1 MKTNT
6 RFILLTCLLLCFYA
20 CDRKPYPQS
29 LIIADSLA
37 SIQPDSAIALLK
49 TLEDNIKTEPESTQM
64 YYQLLCIK
72 ANDKAYI
79 RHTSD
84 SLILLVLHYYIEKRD
99 ERHLPE
105 AYYYAGRVYRDL
117 EDAPQALD
125 YFEKAIDALPIN
137 EGYQLKSKIYSQM
150 GTLFLYQKTYD
161 EALKMFKEAQKCDIA
176 LKDSANMVFNL
187 RDIADSYRCI
197 DQNDSSIYYFQKAYN
212 LAEVQGNQKLMA
224 MVQNQMA
231 SLYSNLGKY
240 DLARK
245 LLQPSLDTLDIHSK
259 SGIFSIASKL
269 YHRMGYIDSASYY
282 YNELLKC
289 GTIYAKQTAHKGLA
303 KIAILHDNPQKA
315 LLHLNQYIQY
325 TDFIHQITDTENVRR
340 LNSLY
345 NYQLREKENNRL
357 KIENKEKQNL
367 IIYIISIG
375 LFIIASLFAYLQ
387 RNKRKKQLLKIQLKN
402 LRQLK
407 EEQYKKRSLF
417 IEENKRKIEE
427 LEQKL
432 QEADQT
438 NHILRTQLKE
448 QIELTLYTNKQ
459 AEIELTRRKQ
469 SNSTLLESEIY
480 KYIQKQLTTKTNKKL
495 LSNNDWK
502 ELEKVINNTYE
513 GFSKNLRNYYDLNEH
528 EYSVCLLIKINIP
541 PIDIAKLTNHSK
553 EAITSTRRRL
563 YEKVFGKKGS
573 PKDWDEFILSL

>member
-269 YHRMGYIDSASYY
+269 YPRMGYIDSASYY

-407 EEQYKKRSLF
+407 EEQYKKSSLF

>member
-407 EEQYKKRSLF
+407 EEQYKKSSLF

-541 PIDIAKLTNHSK
+541 PIDIANLTNHSK

>member
-407 EEQYKKRSLF
+407 EEQYKKSSLF

-459 AEIELTRRKQ
+459 ASRNR
-469 SNSTLLESEIY
+469 
-480 KYIQKQLTTKTNKKL
+480 
-495 LSNNDWK
+495 
-502 ELEKVINNTYE
+502 IN
-513 GFSKNLRNYYDLNEH
+513 
-528 EYSVCLLIKINIP
+528 
-541 PIDIAKLTNHSK
+541 
-553 EAITSTRRRL
+553 
-563 YEKVFGKKGS
+563 
-573 PKDWDEFILSL
+573 

>member
-387 RNKRKKQLLKIQLKN
+387 RNKQKKQLLKIQLKN

-407 EEQYKKRSLF
+407 EEQYKKSSLF

>member
-137 EGYQLKSKIYSQM
+137 EGYQLKS
-150 GTLFLYQKTYD
+150 KTYD

-407 EEQYKKRSLF
+407 EEQYKKSSLF

-448 QIELTLYTNKQ
+448 QIELTLYANKQ

>member
-269 YHRMGYIDSASYY
+269 YHRMGYIDSASYH

-315 LLHLNQYIQY
+315 LLHLNQYIKY

-407 EEQYKKRSLF
+407 EEQYKKSSLF

>member
-1 MKTNT
+1 MYK
-6 RFILLTCLLLCFYA
+6 R
-20 CDRKPYPQS
+20 Q
-29 LIIADSLA
+29 IADSLA

-407 EEQYKKRSLF
+407 EEQYKKSSLF

>member
-1 MKTNT
+1 MNM
-6 RFILLTCLLLCFYA
+6 FLFNYY
-20 CDRKPYPQS
+20 RKIGGGQV
-29 LIIADSLA
+29 
-37 SIQPDSAIALLK
+37 
-49 TLEDNIKTEPESTQM
+49 TEPESTQM

-407 EEQYKKRSLF
+407 EEQYKKSSLF

>member
-325 TDFIHQITDTENVRR
+325 TDYIHQITDTENVRR

-407 EEQYKKRSLF
+407 EEQYKKSSLF

>member
-245 LLQPSLDTLDIHSK
+245 LLQSSLDTLDIHSK

-407 EEQYKKRSLF
+407 EEQYKKSSLF

>member
-1 MKTNT
+1 M
-6 RFILLTCLLLCFYA
+6 
-20 CDRKPYPQS
+20 
-29 LIIADSLA
+29 
-37 SIQPDSAIALLK
+37 
-49 TLEDNIKTEPESTQM
+49 
-64 YYQLLCIK
+64 
-72 ANDKAYI
+72 
-79 RHTSD
+79 
-84 SLILLVLHYYIEKRD
+84 
-99 ERHLPE
+99 
-105 AYYYAGRVYRDL
+105 
-117 EDAPQALD
+117 
-125 YFEKAIDALPIN
+125 
-137 EGYQLKSKIYSQM
+137 
-150 GTLFLYQKTYD
+150 
-161 EALKMFKEAQKCDIA
+161 
-176 LKDSANMVFNL
+176 
-187 RDIADSYRCI
+187 
-197 DQNDSSIYYFQKAYN
+197 
-212 LAEVQGNQKLMA
+212 
-224 MVQNQMA
+224 
-231 SLYSNLGKY
+231 
-240 DLARK
+240 
-245 LLQPSLDTLDIHSK
+245 
-259 SGIFSIASKL
+259 
-269 YHRMGYIDSASYY
+269 
-282 YNELLKC
+282 
-289 GTIYAKQTAHKGLA
+289 A

-407 EEQYKKRSLF
+407 EEQYKKSSLF

>member
-1 MKTNT
+1 
-6 RFILLTCLLLCFYA
+6 
-20 CDRKPYPQS
+20 
-29 LIIADSLA
+29 
-37 SIQPDSAIALLK
+37 
-49 TLEDNIKTEPESTQM
+49 
-64 YYQLLCIK
+64 
-72 ANDKAYI
+72 
-79 RHTSD
+79 
-84 SLILLVLHYYIEKRD
+84 
-99 ERHLPE
+99 
-105 AYYYAGRVYRDL
+105 
-117 EDAPQALD
+117 
-125 YFEKAIDALPIN
+125 
-137 EGYQLKSKIYSQM
+137 
-150 GTLFLYQKTYD
+150 
-161 EALKMFKEAQKCDIA
+161 
-176 LKDSANMVFNL
+176 
-187 RDIADSYRCI
+187 
-197 DQNDSSIYYFQKAYN
+197 
-212 LAEVQGNQKLMA
+212 
-224 MVQNQMA
+224 
-231 SLYSNLGKY
+231 
-240 DLARK
+240 
-245 LLQPSLDTLDIHSK
+245 
-259 SGIFSIASKL
+259 
-269 YHRMGYIDSASYY
+269 MGYIDSASYY

-407 EEQYKKRSLF
+407 EEQYKKSSLF

>member
-1 MKTNT
+1 M
-6 RFILLTCLLLCFYA
+6 
-20 CDRKPYPQS
+20 
-29 LIIADSLA
+29 
-37 SIQPDSAIALLK
+37 
-49 TLEDNIKTEPESTQM
+49 
-64 YYQLLCIK
+64 
-72 ANDKAYI
+72 
-79 RHTSD
+79 
-84 SLILLVLHYYIEKRD
+84 
-99 ERHLPE
+99 
-105 AYYYAGRVYRDL
+105 
-117 EDAPQALD
+117 
-125 YFEKAIDALPIN
+125 
-137 EGYQLKSKIYSQM
+137 
-150 GTLFLYQKTYD
+150 
-161 EALKMFKEAQKCDIA
+161 
-176 LKDSANMVFNL
+176 
-187 RDIADSYRCI
+187 
-197 DQNDSSIYYFQKAYN
+197 
-212 LAEVQGNQKLMA
+212 
-224 MVQNQMA
+224 
-231 SLYSNLGKY
+231 
-240 DLARK
+240 
-245 LLQPSLDTLDIHSK
+245 
-259 SGIFSIASKL
+259 
-269 YHRMGYIDSASYY
+269 
-282 YNELLKC
+282 
-289 GTIYAKQTAHKGLA
+289 
-303 KIAILHDNPQKA
+303 
-315 LLHLNQYIQY
+315 
-325 TDFIHQITDTENVRR
+325 
-340 LNSLY
+340 NSLY

-407 EEQYKKRSLF
+407 EEQYKKSSLF